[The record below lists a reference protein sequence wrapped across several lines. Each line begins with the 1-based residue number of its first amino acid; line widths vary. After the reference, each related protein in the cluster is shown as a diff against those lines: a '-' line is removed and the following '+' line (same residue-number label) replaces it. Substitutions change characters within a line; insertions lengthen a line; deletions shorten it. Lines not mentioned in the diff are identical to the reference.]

1 MDKRVNTESE
11 QDPMGL
17 LAVKA
22 VLSPP
27 FLDFPFI
34 PKGRLKQLLMREEG
48 RCEHGGGAY
57 PKKQ

>member
-1 MDKRVNTESE
+1 
-11 QDPMGL
+11 MGL

-22 VLSPP
+22 VLSSP

-48 RCEHGGGAY
+48 RYGDKGGIS
-57 PKKQ
+57 KK